1 MNRLSKRKTGRK
13 MFYGFLSNINLSTTA
28 LQQAQIRAL
37 MKEHC
42 LMTQVQHLTLHS
54 GEMSVSCDEGC

>member
-1 MNRLSKRKTGRK
+1 

-42 LMTQVQHLTLHS
+42 LMIQVQHLALNS

>member
-1 MNRLSKRKTGRK
+1 

-37 MKEHC
+37 TKEHC
-42 LMTQVQHLTLHS
+42 LMTQVQLTLNS
-54 GEMSVSCDEGC
+54 GEMSVSCDEGG

>member
-1 MNRLSKRKTGRK
+1 MKQRKNRYK

-37 MKEHC
+37 MKEH
-42 LMTQVQHLTLHS
+42 
-54 GEMSVSCDEGC
+54 